1 MTTRRSTVPADLLTR
16 LGAVAD
22 RGTLRITTR
31 GRRTGK
37 PHTVTIWFVVDGET
51 IFLGTLDADRDWVR
65 NLQKGPDVVL
75 EVNGLRL
82 RGQATTISD
91 AALEGR
97 VRDLLAQKYWM
108 AWIGSWLGMGPAR
121 TFRVDHVEVSQQ

>member
-1 MTTRRSTVPADLLTR
+1 MTTQRSTAPADLLTR

-37 PHTVTIWFVVDGET
+37 PHTVTIWFVVDGRT
-51 IFLGTLDADRDWVR
+51 IFLGTLNADRDWVR
-65 NLQKGPDVVL
+65 NVQKSPEVTL
-75 EVNGLRL
+75 EVEGLRL
-82 RGQATTISD
+82 RGRASVIADT
-91 AALEGR
+91 ALERR

-108 AWIGSWLGMGPAR
+108 AWIGSWLGMGAAR
-121 TFRVDHVEVSQQ
+121 TFRVDGVEVS